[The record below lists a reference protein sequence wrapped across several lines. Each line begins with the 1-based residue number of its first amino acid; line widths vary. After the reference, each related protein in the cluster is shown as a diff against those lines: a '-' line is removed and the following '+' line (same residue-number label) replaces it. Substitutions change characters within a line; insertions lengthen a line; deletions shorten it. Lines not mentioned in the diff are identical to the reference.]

1 MHRNGGQGQ
10 RARRGQSSEAQR
22 KSSFHVIV
30 LGSSGGPREDIVSAL
45 LVRSTATNWS
55 AGSVIAIDAG
65 TLLGGIIRALEN
77 SSSAKDEKSTDV
89 KLRMTEGPFAG
100 LELPNTT
107 TGANAAY
114 IFREIISSVFI
125 THPHLDHLAGL
136 AMNTPL
142 VEAQSNPKIVAALPP
157 TIAAI
162 KNHIFNDI
170 TWPNLSDEDGGA
182 GLITY
187 HRLVDGG
194 NPRLGRAEG
203 RGYIRACEGILAKC
217 LSVSH
222 GRCAQRYHPETGQ
235 YHRAESTV
243 FTTESG
249 CLPSRRVSID
259 TQDLARSY
267 TPNHQAPCAVS
278 SSGKAS
284 SLASVESSA
293 FFLRDDYSGAEIIV
307 FGDIEPDSISLDP
320 RNEKV
325 WEIAAPKVA
334 NGSLR
339 AIFIECSY
347 MDCVEDSSLY
357 GHLCPRHLIAELQ
370 VLAAK
375 VSRATDPEFSDTA
388 SRKRKHA
395 TASDPILN
403 EPTSPKST
411 PPRSQSRRTSS
422 SSRSRWRTTRFSGS
436 RHHAPAEAVKPDDA
450 QPTTPPGSGTP
461 MGDDDDDDDHDDH
474 AYDENGYDANDE
486 VGVEK
491 SRDTPEISSH
501 HKPAKR
507 TRSAMDR
514 GRKPLAGLRVY
525 IIHVKDSLTDG
536 LSPREVILDELR
548 AHNEDAALGCEFY
561 APLSGEEVFI

>member
-1 MHRNGGQGQ
+1 MHRDGGQE
-10 RARRGQSSEAQR
+10 RKVRRGQNSEAQR
-22 KSSFHVIV
+22 KGSFHVIV

-55 AGSVIAIDAG
+55 TGSVIAIDAG
-65 TLLGGIIRALEN
+65 TLLGGIIRALEA
-77 SSSAKDEKSTDV
+77 SSSVEDEKSTDV
-89 KLRMTEGPFAG
+89 KLRMTGGPFAG
-100 LELPNTT
+100 LELPNST

-136 AMNTPL
+136 AVNTPL

-203 RGYIRACEGILAKC
+203 RGYIKACEGILAKC

-235 YHRAESTV
+235 HHRAESTV
-243 FTTESG
+243 FTTDPG
-249 CLPSRRVSID
+249 CLQSRRVSID

-267 TPNHQAPCAVS
+267 TPSHQGPCGGNP
-278 SSGKAS
+278 SGKDGT
-284 SLASVESSA
+284 LASVESSA
-293 FFLRDDYSGAEIIV
+293 FFLRDDYSGTEIIV
-307 FGDIEPDSISLDP
+307 FGDLEPDSISLDP
-320 RNEKV
+320 RNEKI

-347 MDCVEDSSLY
+347 MDCVEDNSLY

-370 VLAAK
+370 VLAGK
-375 VSRATDPEFSDTA
+375 VSKATNPEFSDTA
-388 SRKRKHA
+388 ASRKRKHSG
-395 TASDPILN
+395 ASDPISE

-411 PPRSQSRRTSS
+411 PTQSRSRRTSS
-422 SSRSRWRTTRFSGS
+422 SSRSKRRTTRLSSS
-436 RHHAPAEAVKPDDA
+436 RHHAPAKAVKHDDA
-450 QPTTPPGSGTP
+450 QTTTPPGSGSP
-461 MGDDDDDDDHDDH
+461 IDDDGDNDDHD
-474 AYDENGYDANDE
+474 YDENGYGDNHDDDDD
-486 VGVEK
+486 VGK
-491 SRDTPEISSH
+491 TIDTRDISSRGG
-501 HKPAKR
+501 PAKR
-507 TRSAMDR
+507 TRSGLER

-525 IIHVKDSLTDG
+525 IIHVKDSLIDG
-536 LSPREVILDELR
+536 LSPREVILEELR
-548 AHNEDAALGCEFY
+548 AHSEDAALGCEFY
-561 APLSGEEVFI
+561 APVSGEEVFV